1 LRTFE
6 RRKPTTEINLD
17 GQISDIN
24 EKSGQQK
31 NKSVIKKKSIKHPPW
46 GSNPQPQG

>member
-1 LRTFE
+1 M
-6 RRKPTTEINLD
+6 D

-31 NKSVIKKKSIKHPPW
+31 NKDKKNIERLPW
-46 GSNPQPQG
+46 GLNPQPQG